1 MNQAI
6 KSLCDSAKINQEI
19 SIQRYRG
26 ATRIDSKIPK
36 YDLITTHTARRTFI
50 TLSLEKGIRPEVV
63 MSITGHKD
71 YRTFKAY
78 IKITDTVKKES
89 LLNAWK

>member
-1 MNQAI
+1 M
-6 KSLCDSAKINQEI
+6 KTLGKKVKINHFV

-26 ATRIDSKIPK
+26 ASRIDKKIPK
-36 YDLITTHTARRTFI
+36 YELITTHTARRTFI

-71 YRTFKAY
+71 FKSFSAY
-78 IKITDTVKKES
+78 IKIVDTVKKDE
-89 LLNAWK
+89 LLKAWL